1 MWPSCNTRNIY
12 IKKYSHDILNDKTY
26 TIISTVINEMISMY
40 LEDCQASELRQ
51 QGINVHS
58 ASNSSFFSFQDTAW
72 INNIDQYGKGA
83 NFEIWE
89 KNY

>member
-1 MWPSCNTRNIY
+1 MKWSACT
-12 IKKYSHDILNDKTY
+12 
-26 TIISTVINEMISMY
+26 
-40 LEDCQASELRQ
+40 
-51 QGINVHS
+51 QGIAKLQRINVHS
-58 ASNSSFFSFQDTAW
+58 ASNSSFFFQDTAW